1 MVVLRTVVVAGGSMV
16 VGQKREAAG
25 AQTAHVGGDEAR
37 SHGCSDDCKS
47 VGLLYGKRKDR
58 LNTFTTYT
66 YTPISAHPA
75 CMPTIR
81 FSTTEIS
88 IGMRHANITMLP
100 GG

>member
-25 AQTAHVGGDEAR
+25 AQTVHVGGDEVR

-47 VGLLYGKRKDR
+47 VGLLYGNRKTDQV
-58 LNTFTTYT
+58 TYTYTT

-75 CMPTIR
+75 CMPAIR

-88 IGMRHANITMLP
+88 IGMRHANMTMLP

>member
-1 MVVLRTVVVAGGSMV
+1 MIVLCTVAVAGGSMV
-16 VGQKREAAG
+16 GGQKREAAG
-25 AQTAHVGGDEAR
+25 GQTAHVGGDEGR

-47 VGLLYGKRKDR
+47 VGLLCENRKTDQV
-58 LNTFTTYT
+58 TITYT
-66 YTPISAHPA
+66 NTPISAHPA
-75 CMPTIR
+75 CMPAIR

>member
-1 MVVLRTVVVAGGSMV
+1 MVVLHTVVVAGGSMV

-25 AQTAHVGGDEAR
+25 AQTVHVGGDEVR

-66 YTPISAHPA
+66 PISAHPA
-75 CMPTIR
+75 CMPAIR
-81 FSTTEIS
+81 FLTTEIS

>member
-1 MVVLRTVVVAGGSMV
+1 MVVLCTVAVAGGSMV

-25 AQTAHVGGDEAR
+25 GQTAHVGGDEAR

-66 YTPISAHPA
+66 PISAHPA
-75 CMPTIR
+75 CMPAIK